1 MSDDPKGRSEHEVIA
16 MPHRADPAQ
25 ADATPPPAA
34 RPMLSEG
41 QWTALHNLALKQT
54 GGDVPWI
61 NIADARALTDAGFA
75 ERSREGWSITAEG
88 AAELKAEKARS
99 ALED

>member
-1 MSDDPKGRSEHEVIA
+1 MSDDPKTPPGHAVIS

-25 ADATPPPAA
+25 AEAAPAPPV
-34 RPMLSEG
+34 LTEG
-41 QWTALHNLALKQT
+41 QWTALTNLALKQA

-61 NIADARALTDAGFA
+61 NISDARALTDAGFA

-88 AAELKAEKARS
+88 TAELKAEKARK
-99 ALED
+99 AADD